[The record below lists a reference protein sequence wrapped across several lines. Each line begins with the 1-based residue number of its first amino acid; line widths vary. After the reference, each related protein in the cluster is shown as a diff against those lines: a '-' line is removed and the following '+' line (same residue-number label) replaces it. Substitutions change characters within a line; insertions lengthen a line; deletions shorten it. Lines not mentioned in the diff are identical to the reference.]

1 MVAVKVT
8 DWLTA
13 ADGTEETTV
22 AVVGVK
28 PTTCESTPETLPVK
42 FESPLVYVATTLLV
56 PDEVKV
62 KLQTG
67 TTPAASA
74 LLHNTVAVDVSVKTT
89 VPVGLAVP
97 VNPGVT
103 TAVKATDWLT
113 PEAAGNDER
122 LVVVVVAVTGWERT
136 LEVPLLKLEF
146 ELVNAAEIR
155 CVPAVANAAG
165 QAGTFPETARVTA
178 HSVVPVDVSV

>member
-1 MVAVKVT
+1 LPPAAKAEAHVAVVTFELVTTATDAHKTTGAPPFKVELKATWPVGLVVPATLGVMVAVKVT
-8 DWLTA
+8 DWFTA

-56 PDEVKV
+56 PAETKV

-67 TTPAASA
+67 TTPATSA

-103 TAVKATDWLT
+103 TAVKATD
-113 PEAAGNDER
+113 
-122 LVVVVVAVTGWERT
+122 
-136 LEVPLLKLEF
+136 
-146 ELVNAAEIR
+146 
-155 CVPAVANAAG
+155 
-165 QAGTFPETARVTA
+165 
-178 HSVVPVDVSV
+178 